1 MVVDETYLCMTD
13 VDALVDDIFNLD
25 DDNADDTLSD
35 PHCLPDSC
43 LELASVLHQNTHVAD
58 ELGQVDGRSTQ
69 DARITFDPWSE
80 TRHHHDSSFETGN
93 QQQGTS
99 SAS

>member
-1 MVVDETYLCMTD
+1 MTD
-13 VDALVDDIFNLD
+13 VDALVDDIFNLY

-35 PHCLPDSC
+35 PHYLPDSC
-43 LELASVLHQNTHVAD
+43 WKLASVLHQNTHVAD
-58 ELGQVDGRSTQ
+58 DLKQVDGRNTQ
-69 DARITFDPWSE
+69 DARITFDPWSH
-80 TRHHHDSSFETGN
+80 TRYHHDSSFEAGS